1 MKGAFVWEV
10 VPCLC
15 LFFLIAT
22 VRVYSFPDA
31 LKAKDAASGWK
42 APRLL
47 SHPSRD
53 RHLHPSREKAYTIQS
68 SLWEQTQARAA
79 QEGRLRT
86 KVCLLR
92 ESERED
98 SGVAT
103 NVDSGIA
110 SSST

>member
-1 MKGAFVWEV
+1 MKGVSAWEV
-10 VPCLC
+10 VSCLC
-15 LFFLIAT
+15 LFFLIVP

-86 KVCLLR
+86 KVCLLT
-92 ESERED
+92 EREREREIERIL
-98 SGVAT
+98 VFPPM
-103 NVDSGIA
+103 
-110 SSST
+110 